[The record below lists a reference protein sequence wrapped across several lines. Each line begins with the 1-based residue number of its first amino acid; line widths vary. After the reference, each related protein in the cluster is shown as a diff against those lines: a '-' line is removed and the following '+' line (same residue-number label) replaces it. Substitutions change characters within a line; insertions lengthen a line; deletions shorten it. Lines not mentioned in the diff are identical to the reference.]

1 MLVVPR
7 SGTLLLARLL
17 GLGPTLSP
25 TMGLF
30 VNNIFPTHDTTM
42 ADITEASFA
51 GYGRQG
57 MGGPA
62 PINPQADGSA
72 IMLWSPVMFSATAPA
87 AQTAY
92 GYFVVQTDPVTEVVT
107 LAWIERVAPAIDWSI
122 PGQALLVNPQLV
134 VQTLFG

>member
-30 VNNIFPTHDTTM
+30 VNNFFPDHNTTM
-42 ADITEASFA
+42 ADLTEASFP
-51 GYGRQG
+51 GYGRSG

-72 IMLWSPVMFSATAPA
+72 IMLWSPVMFSASSPA
-87 AQTAY
+87 AQIAY
-92 GYFVVQTDPVTEVVT
+92 GYFTVQTDPVTEVVT
-107 LAWIERVAPAIDWSI
+107 LAWIERVAPPIDWSI
-122 PGQALLVNPQLV
+122 PGQVLMVNPQLV